1 MAGFVDTHLELGQVG
16 GGEGLVQMLGD
27 LLPGGEPLVP
37 VLLPSLMVLLPGTR
51 RERALHLQ
59 QGYIS
64 ISANIRLTI
73 LHTCDLINTFQPPF
87 LALEIFNSLLLP
99 YFFRQYSQN
108 VQLAEKQVQ
117 PQLKT
122 EPVVNHVIPDYLED
136 LPKILHCQCRVSR
149 NCHITPAN
157 SIRIKY
163 KSRGARD
170 SLARR

>member
-1 MAGFVDTHLELGQVG
+1 M
-16 GGEGLVQMLGD
+16 
-27 LLPGGEPLVP
+27 
-37 VLLPSLMVLLPGTR
+37 LLPSLMVLLPGTR

-59 QGYIS
+59 QQGYIS
-64 ISANIRLTI
+64 ISANILSTI
-73 LHTCDLINTFQPPF
+73 HHTCVLINTPFQPPF
-87 LALEIFNSLLLP
+87 LVLGIFNCLLLP

>member
-1 MAGFVDTHLELGQVG
+1 M
-16 GGEGLVQMLGD
+16 
-27 LLPGGEPLVP
+27 
-37 VLLPSLMVLLPGTR
+37 LLPSLMVLLPGTR

-59 QGYIS
+59 QQGYIS
-64 ISANIRLTI
+64 ISANILSTI
-73 LHTCDLINTFQPPF
+73 HHTCDLINTAFQPPF
-87 LALEIFNSLLLP
+87 LALGIFNSLLLP

>member
-1 MAGFVDTHLELGQVG
+1 M
-16 GGEGLVQMLGD
+16 
-27 LLPGGEPLVP
+27 
-37 VLLPSLMVLLPGTR
+37 LLPSLMVLLPGAR

-64 ISANIRLTI
+64 ASANILSTI
-73 LHTCDLINTFQPPF
+73 HHTCDFQPPS
-87 LALEIFNSLLLP
+87 LALGIFNSLLLP

>member
-1 MAGFVDTHLELGQVG
+1 MEV
-16 GGEGLVQMLGD
+16 LGD

-64 ISANIRLTI
+64 ISANILSTI
-73 LHTCDLINTFQPPF
+73 LHTCDLIKSTLFNHLF
-87 LALEIFNSLLLP
+87 LRWEYLIVCFCP
-99 YFFRQYSQN
+99 IFFRQYSQN